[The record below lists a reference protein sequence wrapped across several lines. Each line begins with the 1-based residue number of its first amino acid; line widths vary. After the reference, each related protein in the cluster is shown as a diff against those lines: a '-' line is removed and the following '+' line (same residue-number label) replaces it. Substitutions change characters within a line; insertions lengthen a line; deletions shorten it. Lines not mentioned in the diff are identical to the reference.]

1 MVGRLLLLRLLHFEI
16 VFGECADAFRL
27 VAVAFNAL
35 VAFIAIC
42 FVAIAMD
49 ACGIHLAESFVAFV
63 AAEAVTLLRVAE
75 RDMDEM
81 ETVFVDIRVF
91 AAPAAGDFDLVVHDA
106 ATLAEFVFAPLVFN
120 P

>member
-1 MVGRLLLLRLLHFEI
+1 MVRRLLLRLLHFEI

-27 VAVAFNAL
+27 IAIAFDTL
-35 VAFIAIC
+35 VAFIAIRL
-42 FVAIAMD
+42 VAIAMNTR
-49 ACGIHLAESFVAFV
+49 GIHLTEGFIAFV
-63 AAEAVTLLRVAE
+63 AAEAVAFLRVAE
-75 RDMDEM
+75 RDVNEM
-81 ETVFVDIRVF
+81 KTVFVDIRVF